1 MAERTA
7 RALSDCAQ
15 TGEDDPG
22 WDVSVSRGF
31 GEGKADLRAWTA
43 LAWEASDALLFVG
56 AAGIAVRA
64 IAPHVASKATDSAVV
79 VIDEAGRFAVPLL
92 SGHLGGANELAQTV
106 ARATGAIPVITTA
119 TDVRGVW
126 AVDTWARRAGLA
138 VSNPEAI
145 KRVSARLLSGG
156 RVALYSDMPISGQ
169 SPEGVDIASDR
180 SRADIV
186 VSPFAG
192 ANAGASV
199 RAAETTGEVLPAGET
214 GKPAGVRAPA
224 PAPAPPRRV
233 VPSIVEGQG
242 GRGGGATAGAAVRAA
257 ETPGGFWP
265 AGETGTP
272 GGVRAPAPAPEPL
285 RLVVPCIVAGIGC
298 RRGACAEAIGEAFL
312 LACGQAGISPSAVR
326 EAATIDVKAHEEGLL
341 AFCRAR
347 NIPLATYSAEELSKV
362 EGSVSPS
369 DFVRATVG
377 VDNVCERAALADGGK
392 LIFPKLAHGGVTVAF
407 SKVTIELSFKER

>member
-1 MAERTA
+1 MRVSCIAFTERGYALAERTA

-106 ARATGAIPVITTA
+106 ARAAGAIPVITTA

-126 AVDTWARRAGLA
+126 AVDTWARCAGLA
-138 VSNPEAI
+138 VLNPEAI

-169 SPEGVDIASDR
+169 PPEGVDIASDR
-180 SRADIV
+180 ARADIV

-199 RAAETTGEVLPAGET
+199 RASETTGEVVPAGET
-214 GKPAGVRAPA
+214 WK
-224 PAPAPPRRV
+224 
-233 VPSIVEGQG
+233 S
-242 GRGGGATAGAAVRAA
+242 AGAQ
-257 ETPGGFWP
+257 
-265 AGETGTP
+265 
-272 GGVRAPAPAPEPL
+272 APAPEPL

-312 LACGQAGISPSAVR
+312 LACGQAGILPSAVR
-326 EAATIDVKAHEEGLL
+326 EVATIDVKAHEEGLL

-347 NIPLATYSAEELSKV
+347 NIPLATYSAEELSQV

-377 VDNVCERAALADGGK
+377 VDNVCERAALAGGGK

>member
-31 GEGKADLRAWTA
+31 GEGKVDLRAWTA

-64 IAPHVASKATDSAVV
+64 IAPHVASKANDPAVV
-79 VIDEAGRFAVPLL
+79 AIDEAGRFAVPLL

-106 ARATGAIPVITTA
+106 ARAAGAIPVITTA

-126 AVDTWARRAGLA
+126 AVDTWARCAGLA

-169 SPEGVDIASDR
+169 PPEGVGIASDR
-180 SRADIV
+180 ARADIV

-199 RAAETTGEVLPAGET
+199 RAAETTG
-214 GKPAGVRAPA
+214 VRA
-224 PAPAPPRRV
+224 
-233 VPSIVEGQG
+233 Q
-242 GRGGGATAGAAVRAA
+242 
-257 ETPGGFWP
+257 
-265 AGETGTP
+265 
-272 GGVRAPAPAPEPL
+272 APAPEPL

-298 RRGACAEAIGEAFL
+298 RRGACAEAIEEAFL

-347 NIPLATYSAEELSKV
+347 NIPLATYSAEELSQV

>member
-1 MAERTA
+1 MRVSCIAFTERGYALAERTA
-7 RALSDCAQ
+7 HALSDCAQ

-64 IAPHVASKATDSAVV
+64 IAPHVASKASDSAVV
-79 VIDEAGRFAVPLL
+79 AIDEAGRFAVPLL

-106 ARATGAIPVITTA
+106 ARAAGAIPVITTA

-126 AVDTWARRAGLA
+126 AVDTWARCAGLA

-169 SPEGVDIASDR
+169 PPEGVDIASDR
-180 SRADIV
+180 ARADIV

-199 RAAETTGEVLPAGET
+199 RAAETTGEVVPAGET
-214 GKPAGVRAPA
+214 GKPAGVRA
-224 PAPAPPRRV
+224 
-233 VPSIVEGQG
+233 
-242 GRGGGATAGAAVRAA
+242 
-257 ETPGGFWP
+257 
-265 AGETGTP
+265 
-272 GGVRAPAPAPEPL
+272 RAPVPEPL

-347 NIPLATYSAEELSKV
+347 KIPLATYSAEELSQV

-377 VDNVCERAALADGGK
+377 VDNVCERAALAGGGK

>member
-7 RALSDCAQ
+7 RALSDCVQ

-64 IAPHVASKATDSAVV
+64 IAPHVASKASDSAVV
-79 VIDEAGRFAVPLL
+79 AIDEAGRFAVPLL

-106 ARATGAIPVITTA
+106 ARAAGAIPVITTA

-126 AVDTWARRAGLA
+126 AVDTWARCAGLA

-169 SPEGVDIASDR
+169 PPEGVDIASDR
-180 SRADIV
+180 ARADIV

-199 RAAETTGEVLPAGET
+199 RAAETTG
-214 GKPAGVRAPA
+214 VRA
-224 PAPAPPRRV
+224 
-233 VPSIVEGQG
+233 Q
-242 GRGGGATAGAAVRAA
+242 
-257 ETPGGFWP
+257 
-265 AGETGTP
+265 
-272 GGVRAPAPAPEPL
+272 APAPEPL

-298 RRGACAEAIGEAFL
+298 RRGACAEAIEEAFL

-347 NIPLATYSAEELSKV
+347 NIPLATYSAEELSQV

>member
-43 LAWEASDALLFVG
+43 LAWEVSDALLFVG

-64 IAPHVASKATDSAVV
+64 IAPHVASKANDPAVV

-92 SGHLGGANELAQTV
+92 SGHLGGANELAQTA
-106 ARATGAIPVITTA
+106 ARAAGAIPVITTA

-126 AVDTWARRAGLA
+126 AVDTWARCAGLA

-192 ANAGASV
+192 ANACASV
-199 RAAETTGEVLPAGET
+199 RA
-214 GKPAGVRAPA
+214 
-224 PAPAPPRRV
+224 
-233 VPSIVEGQG
+233 
-242 GRGGGATAGAAVRAA
+242 
-257 ETPGGFWP
+257 
-265 AGETGTP
+265 
-272 GGVRAPAPAPEPL
+272 EPL

-326 EAATIDVKAHEEGLL
+326 EAATIDVKAREEGLL

-347 NIPLATYSAEELSKV
+347 NIPLATYSAEELSQV

-407 SKVTIELSFKER
+407 SKVTIKLSFKER

>member
-43 LAWEASDALLFVG
+43 LTWEASDALLFVG

-64 IAPHVASKATDSAVV
+64 IAPHVASKANDPAVV
-79 VIDEAGRFAVPLL
+79 AIDEAGRFAVPLL

-106 ARATGAIPVITTA
+106 ARAAGAIPVITTA

-169 SPEGVDIASDR
+169 PPEGVDIASDR
-180 SRADIV
+180 ARADIV

-199 RAAETTGEVLPAGET
+199 RAAETTGEVVPAGET
-214 GKPAGVRAPA
+214 GKPAGGRGAGA
-224 PAPAPPRRV
+224 TCETAR
-233 VPSIVEGQG
+233 G
-242 GRGGGATAGAAVRAA
+242 GRAG
-257 ETPGGFWP
+257 
-265 AGETGTP
+265 
-272 GGVRAPAPAPEPL
+272 APAPEPL

-347 NIPLATYSAEELSKV
+347 NIPLATYSAEELSQV

-369 DFVRATVG
+369 DFVRTTVG

>member
-7 RALSDCAQ
+7 RAFSDCAQ

-31 GEGKADLRAWTA
+31 GEGKVDLRAWTA

-64 IAPHVASKATDSAVV
+64 IAPHVASKANDPAVV
-79 VIDEAGRFAVPLL
+79 AIDEAGRFAVPLL

-106 ARATGAIPVITTA
+106 ARAAGAIPVITTA

-126 AVDTWARRAGLA
+126 AVDMWARCAGLP

-169 SPEGVDIASDR
+169 PPEGVDIASDR
-180 SRADIV
+180 ARADIV

-199 RAAETTGEVLPAGET
+199 RAAETTG
-214 GKPAGVRAPA
+214 VRA
-224 PAPAPPRRV
+224 
-233 VPSIVEGQG
+233 Q
-242 GRGGGATAGAAVRAA
+242 
-257 ETPGGFWP
+257 
-265 AGETGTP
+265 
-272 GGVRAPAPAPEPL
+272 APAPEPL

-298 RRGACAEAIGEAFL
+298 RRGACAEAIEEAFL

-326 EAATIDVKAHEEGLL
+326 KAATIDVKAHEEGLL

-347 NIPLATYSAEELSKV
+347 NIPLATYSADELSQV

>member
-1 MAERTA
+1 MRVSCIAFTERGYALAERTA

-106 ARATGAIPVITTA
+106 ARAAGAIPVITTA

-126 AVDTWARRAGLA
+126 AVDTWARCAGLA

-156 RVALYSDMPISGQ
+156 RVALYSDIPISGQ
-169 SPEGVDIASDR
+169 PPEGVDIASDR
-180 SRADIV
+180 ARADIV

-199 RAAETTGEVLPAGET
+199 R
-214 GKPAGVRAPA
+214 
-224 PAPAPPRRV
+224 
-233 VPSIVEGQG
+233 
-242 GRGGGATAGAAVRAA
+242 
-257 ETPGGFWP
+257 
-265 AGETGTP
+265 
-272 GGVRAPAPAPEPL
+272 APEPL

-347 NIPLATYSAEELSKV
+347 NIPLATYSAEELSQV

-377 VDNVCERAALADGGK
+377 VDNVCERTALADGGK

-407 SKVTIELSFKER
+407 SKVTIKLSFKER

>member
-1 MAERTA
+1 MLAERTA

-106 ARATGAIPVITTA
+106 ARAAGAIPVITAA

-126 AVDTWARRAGLA
+126 AVDTWARCAGLA

-169 SPEGVDIASDR
+169 PPEGVDIASDR
-180 SRADIV
+180 ARADIV

-199 RAAETTGEVLPAGET
+199 RASETTGEVVPAGET
-214 GKPAGVRAPA
+214 WKPA
-224 PAPAPPRRV
+224 
-233 VPSIVEGQG
+233 
-242 GRGGGATAGAAVRAA
+242 
-257 ETPGGFWP
+257 
-265 AGETGTP
+265 
-272 GGVRAPAPAPEPL
+272 PL

-326 EAATIDVKAHEEGLL
+326 KAATIDVKAHEEGLL

-347 NIPLATYSAEELSKV
+347 NIPLATYSADELSQV
-362 EGSVSPS
+362 DGSVSPS

-392 LIFPKLAHGGVTVAF
+392 LIFPKLAHSGVTVAF

>member
-64 IAPHVASKATDSAVV
+64 IAPHVASKANDSAVV
-79 VIDEAGRFAVPLL
+79 VIDEAGRFAVSLL

-106 ARATGAIPVITTA
+106 ARAAGAIPVITTA

-126 AVDTWARRAGLA
+126 AVDTWARCAGLA

-156 RVALYSDMPISGQ
+156 RVALYSAMPISGQ
-169 SPEGVDIASDR
+169 PPEGVDIVSDR
-180 SRADIV
+180 ARADIV

-199 RAAETTGEVLPAGET
+199 RAAETTGDVVPAGET
-214 GKPAGVRAPA
+214 GKPAGVRAQA
-224 PAPAPPRRV
+224 PAPAR
-233 VPSIVEGQG
+233 
-242 GRGGGATAGAAVRAA
+242 
-257 ETPGGFWP
+257 
-265 AGETGTP
+265 
-272 GGVRAPAPAPEPL
+272 
-285 RLVVPCIVAGIGC
+285 IGC

-326 EAATIDVKAHEEGLL
+326 EAATIDVKAREEGLL

-347 NIPLATYSAEELSKV
+347 NIPLATYSAEELSQV

-369 DFVRATVG
+369 DFVCATVG

-407 SKVTIELSFKER
+407 SKVTFELSFKER

>member
-1 MAERTA
+1 MRWRSAPHACFPIA
-7 RALSDCAQ
+7 RRQVKMTLAGTFPFRAGSARGRPTCAH
-15 TGEDDPG
+15 GRR
-22 WDVSVSRGF
+22 SRG
-31 GEGKADLRAWTA
+31 KRRTRSW
-43 LAWEASDALLFVG
+43 FVG

-64 IAPHVASKATDSAVV
+64 IAPHVASKASDSAVV
-79 VIDEAGRFAVPLL
+79 AIDEAGRFAVPLL

-106 ARATGAIPVITTA
+106 ARAAGAIPVITTA

-126 AVDTWARRAGLA
+126 AVDTWARCAGLA

-169 SPEGVDIASDR
+169 PPEGVDIASDR
-180 SRADIV
+180 ARADIV

-199 RAAETTGEVLPAGET
+199 RAAETTGDVVPAGET
-214 GKPAGVRAPA
+214 GKPAGVRAQ
-224 PAPAPPRRV
+224 
-233 VPSIVEGQG
+233 E
-242 GRGGGATAGAAVRAA
+242 
-257 ETPGGFWP
+257 
-265 AGETGTP
+265 
-272 GGVRAPAPAPEPL
+272 PAPEPL

-347 NIPLATYSAEELSKV
+347 NIPLATYSVEELSQV

-377 VDNVCERAALADGGK
+377 STTCASARRSRTGQTYLPEARSRRRDRRVFQGNYRTFV
-392 LIFPKLAHGGVTVAF
+392 
-407 SKVTIELSFKER
+407 

>member
-1 MAERTA
+1 MRISCIAFTERGYALAERTA

-31 GEGKADLRAWTA
+31 GEGKADLRAWKA
-43 LAWEASDALLFVG
+43 LAWETSDALLFVG

-106 ARATGAIPVITTA
+106 ARAAGAIPVITTA

-126 AVDTWARRAGLA
+126 AVDTWARCAGLA

-169 SPEGVDIASDR
+169 PPEGVDIASDR
-180 SRADIV
+180 ARADIV

-199 RAAETTGEVLPAGET
+199 RAAETTG
-214 GKPAGVRAPA
+214 K
-224 PAPAPPRRV
+224 V
-233 VPSIVEGQG
+233 V
-242 GRGGGATAGAAVRAA
+242 
-257 ETPGGFWP
+257 
-265 AGETGTP
+265 
-272 GGVRAPAPAPEPL
+272 PL

-347 NIPLATYSAEELSKV
+347 NIPLATYSAEELSQV

-407 SKVTIELSFKER
+407 SNVTIELSFKER

>member
-1 MAERTA
+1 MRVSCIAFTERGYALAERTA

-64 IAPHVASKATDSAVV
+64 IAPHVASKANDSAVV
-79 VIDEAGRFAVPLL
+79 AIDEAGRFAVPLL

-106 ARATGAIPVITTA
+106 ARAAGAIPVITTA

-126 AVDTWARRAGLA
+126 AVDTWARCAGLA

-169 SPEGVDIASDR
+169 PPEGVDIASDR
-180 SRADIV
+180 ARADIV

-199 RAAETTGEVLPAGET
+199 RAAETTGEVVPAGET
-214 GKPAGVRAPA
+214 GK
-224 PAPAPPRRV
+224 
-233 VPSIVEGQG
+233 
-242 GRGGGATAGAAVRAA
+242 
-257 ETPGGFWP
+257 
-265 AGETGTP
+265 
-272 GGVRAPAPAPEPL
+272 PL

-298 RRGACAEAIGEAFL
+298 RRGACAEAIEEAFL

-347 NIPLATYSAEELSKV
+347 NIPLATYSAGELSQV

>member
-1 MAERTA
+1 MRVSCIAFTERGYALAERTA
-7 RALSDCAQ
+7 HALSDCAQ

-64 IAPHVASKATDSAVV
+64 IAPHVASKASDSAVV
-79 VIDEAGRFAVPLL
+79 AIDEAGRFAVPLL

-106 ARATGAIPVITTA
+106 ARAAGAIPVITTA

-126 AVDTWARRAGLA
+126 AVDTWARCAGLA

-169 SPEGVDIASDR
+169 PPEGVDIASDR
-180 SRADIV
+180 ARADIV

-199 RAAETTGEVLPAGET
+199 RAAETTGDVVPAGET
-214 GKPAGVRAPA
+214 GKPAGVRAQA
-224 PAPAPPRRV
+224 PA
-233 VPSIVEGQG
+233 
-242 GRGGGATAGAAVRAA
+242 
-257 ETPGGFWP
+257 
-265 AGETGTP
+265 
-272 GGVRAPAPAPEPL
+272 PL
-285 RLVVPCIVAGIGC
+285 RLVVPCFVAGIGC
-298 RRGACAEAIGEAFL
+298 RRGACTEAIGEAFL
-312 LACGQAGISPSAVR
+312 LACGRAGISPSAVR

-347 NIPLATYSAEELSKV
+347 KIPLATYSAEELSQV

-377 VDNVCERAALADGGK
+377 VDNVCERAALAGGGK

>member
-1 MAERTA
+1 MRISCIAFTERGYALAERTA
-7 RALSDCAQ
+7 HALSDYAQ

-64 IAPHVASKATDSAVV
+64 IAPHVASKASDPAVV

-106 ARATGAIPVITTA
+106 ARAAGAIPVITTA

-126 AVDTWARRAGLA
+126 AVDTWARCAGLA

-169 SPEGVDIASDR
+169 PPEGVDIASDR
-180 SRADIV
+180 ARADIV

-199 RAAETTGEVLPAGET
+199 RAAETTGEVVPAGET
-214 GKPAGVRAPA
+214 GKPAGAASPCRALHRCGHRVPSRCVRRSNRGGVSSRVRA
-224 PAPAPPRRV
+224 
-233 VPSIVEGQG
+233 G
-242 GRGGGATAGAAVRAA
+242 GYLAFGRARGGDDRREGARGGSARLLPRAQYS
-257 ETPGGFWP
+257 
-265 AGETGTP
+265 
-272 GGVRAPAPAPEPL
+272 
-285 RLVVPCIVAGIGC
+285 
-298 RRGACAEAIGEAFL
+298 AC
-312 LACGQAGISPSAVR
+312 
-326 EAATIDVKAHEEGLL
+326 DV
-341 AFCRAR
+341 FCR
-347 NIPLATYSAEELSKV
+347 
-362 EGSVSPS
+362 
-369 DFVRATVG
+369 
-377 VDNVCERAALADGGK
+377 
-392 LIFPKLAHGGVTVAF
+392 
-407 SKVTIELSFKER
+407 

>member
-1 MAERTA
+1 MRVSCIAFTERGYALAERTA

-31 GEGKADLRAWTA
+31 GEGKVDLRAWTA

-64 IAPHVASKATDSAVV
+64 IAPHVASKANDPAVV
-79 VIDEAGRFAVPLL
+79 AIDEAGRFAVPLL

-106 ARATGAIPVITTA
+106 ARAAGAIPVITTA

-126 AVDTWARRAGLA
+126 AVDTWARCAGLA

-169 SPEGVDIASDR
+169 PPEGVGIASDR
-180 SRADIV
+180 ARADIV

-199 RAAETTGEVLPAGET
+199 RAAETTG
-214 GKPAGVRAPA
+214 VRA
-224 PAPAPPRRV
+224 
-233 VPSIVEGQG
+233 Q
-242 GRGGGATAGAAVRAA
+242 
-257 ETPGGFWP
+257 
-265 AGETGTP
+265 
-272 GGVRAPAPAPEPL
+272 APAPEPL

-298 RRGACAEAIGEAFL
+298 RRGACAEAIEEAFL

-347 NIPLATYSAEELSKV
+347 NIPLATYSAEELSQV

>member
-1 MAERTA
+1 MAVRTA
-7 RALSDCAQ
+7 HALSDCAQ

-64 IAPHVASKATDSAVV
+64 IAPHVASKANDPAVV
-79 VIDEAGRFAVPLL
+79 AIDEAGRFAVPLL

-106 ARATGAIPVITTA
+106 ARAAGAIPVITTA

-199 RAAETTGEVLPAGET
+199 RAAEITGEVLPAGET
-214 GKPAGVRAPA
+214 GKPAGVRACARAASPCRA
-224 PAPAPPRRV
+224 LHRCGHR
-233 VPSIVEGQG
+233 VPSRCVRRSD
-242 GRGGGATAGAAVRAA
+242 RGGVSSRVRA
-257 ETPGGFWP
+257 GG
-265 AGETGTP
+265 
-272 GGVRAPAPAPEPL
+272 
-285 RLVVPCIVAGIGC
+285 
-298 RRGACAEAIGEAFL
+298 
-312 LACGQAGISPSAVR
+312 
-326 EAATIDVKAHEEGLL
+326 HL
-341 AFCRAR
+341 AFGRA
-347 NIPLATYSAEELSKV
+347 
-362 EGSVSPS
+362 
-369 DFVRATVG
+369 
-377 VDNVCERAALADGGK
+377 
-392 LIFPKLAHGGVTVAF
+392 
-407 SKVTIELSFKER
+407 

>member
-1 MAERTA
+1 MRVSCIAFTERGYALAERTA

-43 LAWEASDALLFVG
+43 HAWKASDALLFVG

-64 IAPHVASKATDSAVV
+64 IAPHVASKASDPAVV
-79 VIDEAGRFAVPLL
+79 AIDEAGRFAVPLL

-106 ARATGAIPVITTA
+106 ARAVGAILVITTA

-126 AVDTWARRAGLA
+126 AVDTWARCAGLA

-169 SPEGVDIASDR
+169 PPEGVDIASDR
-180 SRADIV
+180 ARADIV

-199 RAAETTGEVLPAGET
+199 RAAETTGKVVPASET
-214 GKPAGVRAPA
+214 GKPACVRA
-224 PAPAPPRRV
+224 
-233 VPSIVEGQG
+233 Q
-242 GRGGGATAGAAVRAA
+242 
-257 ETPGGFWP
+257 
-265 AGETGTP
+265 
-272 GGVRAPAPAPEPL
+272 APAPEPL
-285 RLVVPCIVAGIGC
+285 RLVVPCIVAGMGC
-298 RRGACAEAIGEAFL
+298 RRGACAE
-312 LACGQAGISPSAVR
+312 AGISPSAVR

-347 NIPLATYSAEELSKV
+347 NIPLATYSAEELSQV

-392 LIFPKLAHGGVTVAF
+392 LIFPKLAHGGVTIAF

>member
-1 MAERTA
+1 MRVSCIAFTERGYALAERTA

-22 WDVSVSRGF
+22 WNVSVSRGF

-64 IAPHVASKATDSAVV
+64 IAPHAASRANDSAVV
-79 VIDEAGRFAVPLL
+79 VIDEAGRFAVSLL
-92 SGHLGGANELAQTV
+92 SGHLGGANEFAQIV
-106 ARATGAIPVITTA
+106 ARAAGATPVITTA

-126 AVDTWARRAGLA
+126 AVDTWARCAGLA

-169 SPEGVDIASDR
+169 PPEGVDIASDR
-180 SRADIV
+180 ARADIV

-199 RAAETTGEVLPAGET
+199 RAAETTGEVVPAGET
-214 GKPAGVRAPA
+214 GKPAGVRA
-224 PAPAPPRRV
+224 
-233 VPSIVEGQG
+233 
-242 GRGGGATAGAAVRAA
+242 
-257 ETPGGFWP
+257 
-265 AGETGTP
+265 
-272 GGVRAPAPAPEPL
+272 
-285 RLVVPCIVAGIGC
+285 
-298 RRGACAEAIGEAFL
+298 
-312 LACGQAGISPSAVR
+312 QAGISPSAVR

-347 NIPLATYSAEELSKV
+347 NIPLATYSAEELSQV

-369 DFVRATVG
+369 DFTRATVG
-377 VDNVCERAALADGGK
+377 VDNVCERAALAGGGK
-392 LIFPKLAHGGVTVAF
+392 LFFPKLAHGGVTVAF

>member
-31 GEGKADLRAWTA
+31 GEGKADLRTWTA

-106 ARATGAIPVITTA
+106 ARAAGAIPVITTA

-126 AVDTWARRAGLA
+126 AVDTWARCAGLA

-169 SPEGVDIASDR
+169 PPEGVDIASDR
-180 SRADIV
+180 ARADIV

-199 RAAETTGEVLPAGET
+199 RAAETTG
-214 GKPAGVRAPA
+214 VRA
-224 PAPAPPRRV
+224 
-233 VPSIVEGQG
+233 Q
-242 GRGGGATAGAAVRAA
+242 
-257 ETPGGFWP
+257 
-265 AGETGTP
+265 
-272 GGVRAPAPAPEPL
+272 APAPEPL

-298 RRGACAEAIGEAFL
+298 RRGACAEAIEEAFL

-347 NIPLATYSAEELSKV
+347 NIPLATYPAEELSQV

>member
-1 MAERTA
+1 MRVSCIAFTERGYALAERTA

-43 LAWEASDALLFVG
+43 LTWEASDALLFVG

-64 IAPHVASKATDSAVV
+64 IAPHVASKVNDPAVV
-79 VIDEAGRFAVPLL
+79 AIDEAGRFAVPLL
-92 SGHLGGANELAQTV
+92 SGHLGGANELAQAV
-106 ARATGAIPVITTA
+106 ARAAGAIPVITTA

-126 AVDTWARRAGLA
+126 AVDTWARCAGLP

-169 SPEGVDIASDR
+169 PPEGVDIASDR
-180 SRADIV
+180 ARADIV

-192 ANAGASV
+192 ANEGASV
-199 RAAETTGEVLPAGET
+199 RVAETTG
-214 GKPAGVRAPA
+214 K
-224 PAPAPPRRV
+224 V
-233 VPSIVEGQG
+233 V
-242 GRGGGATAGAAVRAA
+242 
-257 ETPGGFWP
+257 
-265 AGETGTP
+265 
-272 GGVRAPAPAPEPL
+272 PAPEPL

-298 RRGACAEAIGEAFL
+298 RRGACAEAIEEAFL

-326 EAATIDVKAHEEGLL
+326 KAATIDVKAHEEGLL

-347 NIPLATYSAEELSKV
+347 NIPLATYSADELSQV

>member
-1 MAERTA
+1 MRVSCIAFTERGYALAHRTA

-64 IAPHVASKATDSAVV
+64 IAPHVASKANDPAVV
-79 VIDEAGRFAVPLL
+79 AIDEAGRFAVPLL

-106 ARATGAIPVITTA
+106 ARAAGAIPVITTA

-126 AVDTWARRAGLA
+126 AVDTWARCAGLP

-169 SPEGVDIASDR
+169 PPEGVDIASDR
-180 SRADIV
+180 ARADIV

-192 ANAGASV
+192 ANEGASV
-199 RAAETTGEVLPAGET
+199 RVAETTG
-214 GKPAGVRAPA
+214 K
-224 PAPAPPRRV
+224 V
-233 VPSIVEGQG
+233 VP
-242 GRGGGATAGAAVRAA
+242 A
-257 ETPGGFWP
+257 
-265 AGETGTP
+265 
-272 GGVRAPAPAPEPL
+272 
-285 RLVVPCIVAGIGC
+285 
-298 RRGACAEAIGEAFL
+298 GACARAASPCRAL
-312 LACGQAGISPSAVR
+312 HRCGHRVPSRCVRRSDRGGVSSRVRAG
-326 EAATIDVKAHEEGLL
+326 GYL
-341 AFCRAR
+341 AFGRAQ
-347 NIPLATYSAEELSKV
+347 
-362 EGSVSPS
+362 
-369 DFVRATVG
+369 
-377 VDNVCERAALADGGK
+377 GGDD
-392 LIFPKLAHGGVTVAF
+392 
-407 SKVTIELSFKER
+407 

>member
-1 MAERTA
+1 MRISCIAFTERGYALAERTA

-106 ARATGAIPVITTA
+106 ARAVGAIPVITTA

-126 AVDTWARRAGLA
+126 AVDTWARCAGLA

-169 SPEGVDIASDR
+169 PPEGVDIASDR
-180 SRADIV
+180 ARADIV

-192 ANAGASV
+192 ANAGAFV
-199 RAAETTGEVLPAGET
+199 RAAETTDEVVPAGM
-214 GKPAGVRAPA
+214 
-224 PAPAPPRRV
+224 RV
-233 VPSIVEGQG
+233 Q
-242 GRGGGATAGAAVRAA
+242 
-257 ETPGGFWP
+257 
-265 AGETGTP
+265 
-272 GGVRAPAPAPEPL
+272 APAPEPL

-312 LACGQAGISPSAVR
+312 LACGQAGISPLAVR

-347 NIPLATYSAEELSKV
+347 NIPLATYSAEELSQV

-377 VDNVCERAALADGGK
+377 VDNVCERAALAGGGK

-407 SKVTIELSFKER
+407 SKVSIELSFKER